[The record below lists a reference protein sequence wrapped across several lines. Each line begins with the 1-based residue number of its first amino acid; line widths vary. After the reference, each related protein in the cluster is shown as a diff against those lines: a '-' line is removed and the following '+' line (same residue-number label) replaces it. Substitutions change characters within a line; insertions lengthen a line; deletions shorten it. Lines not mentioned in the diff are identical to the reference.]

1 MRIGEFEKAKTAN
14 DGTRVVTV
22 FNHKT
27 SGTYGSCPIAFCEKD
42 LYEATEAYRKA
53 FREQKNESEFIFAT
67 GNDTE
72 PDCREAIKWG
82 KKEMLGN
89 ILTEKERNS
98 LTAKVWTMMGFLTM
112 TCDYLLFC
120 FLTVVCNLRYRE
132 SSGPCV
138 WKKVLIQS

>member
-27 SGTYGSCPIAFCEKD
+27 SGTYGSCPIAFCEND

-53 FREQKNESEFIFAT
+53 FREEKNESDFIFAT
-67 GNDTE
+67 GRDTE
-72 PDCREAIKWG
+72 PDCREAMKWG
-82 KKEMLGN
+82 KKEMLVN
-89 ILTEKERNS
+89 ILTEKESSS
-98 LTAKVWTMMGFLTM
+98 LTAKVW

-120 FLTVVCNLRYRE
+120 FLTVVCNLRYQE

-138 WKKVLIQS
+138 WNKVKMQS